1 MGHLL
6 RCNAN
11 AYFVRS
17 QSLRLLP
24 KLTFCRALYTLHQ
37 TAAMQQ
43 DIDNNPRYRETVK
56 VALNTMTRMVI
67 DIAYA
72 FNMEVGTFNIEILA
86 PATQHIVCCA
96 QQHILTAEDFNDRK
110 WLEDFNQLRKMLSY
124 FNQRWIL
131 AGELHELRL
140 LK

>member
-1 MGHLL
+1 MGRLL
-6 RCNAN
+6 RCNAD
-11 AYFVRS
+11 AYFVRP
-17 QSLRLLP
+17 QSIILLIR
-24 KLTFCRALYTLHQ
+24 LTFRRALYTLHQ
-37 TAAMQQ
+37 TAAVQQ

-72 FNMEVGTFNIEILA
+72 FNMEVSTFNMDILA

-131 AGELHELRL
+131 AGELQ
-140 LK
+140 